1 MLIRWAIE
9 KGFVV
14 LPRSSKP
21 GRIAENAQVFDF
33 TLGPERMGTL
43 DALDE
48 GLTTG
53 QDPAGGA
60 LDQRSGAGRSGR
72 R

>member
-1 MLIRWAIE
+1 M
-9 KGFVV
+9 

-33 TLGPERMGTL
+33 TLGQGRMGTL

-53 QDPAGGA
+53 WTRQGVP
-60 LDQRSGAGRSGR
+60 
-72 R
+72 